1 MLYVMT
7 DLREPDPLRKE
18 GKTTMRQRL
27 ARPATGLTLSTCF
40 LIVAGILI
48 WRQLPLLA
56 EPGTYRGL
64 LGEDNTKVRQDNG
77 RTLLWAA
84 GDPDSPDAEWYDFT
98 GAPIPTAELQFGI
111 GKDRIPAIDDPI
123 FVSPDDPRLLEIPQS
138 PYRPVESPETNE
150 DIVVIGYVQGDD
162 VRAYPIALLD
172 GHELVND
179 VLGGKPVTVGW

>member
-1 MLYVMT
+1 
-7 DLREPDPLRKE
+7 
-18 GKTTMRQRL
+18 MRQRL
-27 ARPATGLTLSTCF
+27 AKPATGLTLSTGF

-48 WRQLPLLA
+48 WRQFPALA
-56 EPGTYRGL
+56 DQGTYRGL
-64 LGEDNTKVRQDNG
+64 LGKNSHKVRQQDG
-77 RTLLWAA
+77 RTLLWAT

-98 GAPIPTAELQFGI
+98 GAPIPTEELQFGI

-138 PYRPVESPETNE
+138 PYRPEENPETNE
-150 DIVVIGYVQGDD
+150 DIVVIGYVLGDD

>member
-1 MLYVMT
+1 
-7 DLREPDPLRKE
+7 
-18 GKTTMRQRL
+18 MRQRL
-27 ARPATGLTLSTCF
+27 AKPATGLTLSTVF

-48 WRQLPLLA
+48 WRQFPVLA
-56 EPGTYRGL
+56 DQGTYRGL
-64 LGEDNTKVRQDNG
+64 LGKDNLKVRQENG

-98 GAPIPTAELQFGI
+98 GAPIPAEELQFGI

-138 PYRPVESPETNE
+138 PYRPEEYPETNQ
-150 DIVVIGYVQGDD
+150 DIVVIGYVQGHD

-172 GHELVND
+172 GHEIVND